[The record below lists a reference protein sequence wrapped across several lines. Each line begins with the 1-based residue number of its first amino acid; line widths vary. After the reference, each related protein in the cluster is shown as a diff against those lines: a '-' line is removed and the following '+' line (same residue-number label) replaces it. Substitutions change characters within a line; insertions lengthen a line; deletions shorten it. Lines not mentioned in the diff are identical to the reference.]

1 MLCHIMC
8 KHLTQ
13 LFRICCC
20 CCSDEIYAKSIFKE
34 DAGFVSM
41 ATVLAQAEPELQA
54 AGKALV
60 HVVFGLSK
68 DWCAPGRS
76 PYAPVLQ

>member
-1 MLCHIMC
+1 M
-8 KHLTQ
+8 
-13 LFRICCC
+13 
-20 CCSDEIYAKSIFKE
+20 
-34 DAGFVSM
+34 SM

-76 PYAPVLQ
+76 PYAPVLHYVLQ